1 MSSSL
6 PILIIKLLKLLICGC
21 PLILTAALD
30 YNRSVSMKK
39 LTKLKVMLYLK
50 MRKVSSK
57 LKLVLLYLSLGGDT
71 LKNKLNLAIKKNQK
85 D

>member
-1 MSSSL
+1 
-6 PILIIKLLKLLICGC
+6 
-21 PLILTAALD
+21 
-30 YNRSVSMKK
+30 MKK

-57 LKLVLLYLSLGGDT
+57 LKLVLLSLSLGGDT